1 MALIQRLRNSKSVA
15 IVIGSALVLF
25 IVGDWLTGKG
35 NGPVID
41 EDRDVIAIIGDEKV
55 KESEIITIADKYYRD
70 ELDRDPNYQLDQEKS
85 SQLFQRSWFDLLKNK
100 TVNAQIEKSG
110 IQVTDADINE
120 MMVGLHPEESIKGDP
135 SFQTDS
141 KFDPKK
147 VEDIFRQAKSNAT
160 MRKQLSNYVER
171 MRKGELET
179 RYATYVGKARA
190 FTTKVEQAHQF
201 VGSNESVNGKLIAV
215 NLDEIKDGDVKISDK
230 DIAEYLNL
238 NKEKYKITQEKRSFK
253 YVVFNIVP
261 STEDTLDAQTR
272 ALRIAQSYAR
282 QTAKPDTLGASGY
295 VRRSDLSNEKMPEVV
310 KDSLWDAPLGKVVGP
325 VYKEGVF
332 SVFQKVA
339 QVMDTVPVVNV
350 SHILIPFTGK
360 LPNGTEIK
368 DSIQAEMEAKKVYD
382 MVAGGKA
389 IADLAAD
396 YSTDQGSASK
406 GGSYGWAD
414 PNQYVTAYKNFCLT
428 ATKGQLGLVK
438 TEYGYHIMKMMEAP
452 DYQKIRFAMNSVQIG
467 PGSNTVKLV
476 DEKSRKFKNQIDVT
490 KPESFDKAVEKF
502 ALIPMI
508 ANDFGTDQ
516 RSLGGIADMSEIRQ
530 LNYWLFDSKRV
541 NNDISEVFAFPTK
554 HVVVKLENIKHIGYA
569 TPENIGKEIEA
580 DVRKYLKG
588 KLLVERFEKFAA
600 EEKDLDKLAQKL
612 NATVVDLDVARFGQ
626 GFLPQIGSE
635 FGLLGAV
642 FGLNAGTTSKPIVGK
657 ESVGMV
663 RIDKVNS
670 VEVPSSVYNTPEQ
683 DDFSRQPNFML
694 NRLQE
699 ILTRQNAVQDF
710 RYKFEWNN

>member
-1 MALIQRLRNSKSVA
+1 MAIIQRLRNSKSVA

-41 EDRDVIAIIGDEKV
+41 EDRDVIAIIGGEKI
-55 KESEIITIADKYYRD
+55 KEAEIVSIADKYYRE
-70 ELDRDPNYQLDQEKS
+70 ELERDPNYQLDQEKS

-100 TVNAQIEKSG
+100 TVMDQIERSG
-110 IQVTDADINE
+110 IEVTDADINE

-135 SFQTDS
+135 SFQTDG

-160 MRKQLSNYVER
+160 MRKQLASYVER
-171 MRKGELET
+171 MRTGELET

-190 FTTKVEQAHQF
+190 FNTKVEQAQQF
-201 VGSNESVNGKLIAV
+201 IGSNESVNGKMIAV
-215 NLDEIKDGDVKISDK
+215 NLDEIKDGDVKITDK
-230 DIAEYLNL
+230 DVAEYLEL
-238 NKEKYKITQEKRSFK
+238 NKEKYKITQEKRSLK

-282 QTAKPDTLGASGY
+282 QTAKPDTLGASGF
-295 VRRSDLSNEKMPEVV
+295 VRRSDLSNDKMPEVV

-339 QVMDTVPVVNV
+339 QITDTIPVVNV
-350 SHILIPFTGK
+350 SHILIPFKGK
-360 LPNGTEIK
+360 LPNGTEIN
-368 DSIQAEMEAKKVYD
+368 DSIQAEVEAKKVYD
-382 MVAGGKA
+382 MVAGGKT

-396 YSTDQGSASK
+396 YSTDQGSATK

-414 PNQYVTAYKNFCLT
+414 PNQYVSAYKNFCLT

-467 PGSNTVKLV
+467 PGSNTVKMV
-476 DEKSRKFKNQIDVT
+476 DEKSRKFKNQIDVSN
-490 KPESFDKAVEKF
+490 PESFDKAVEKF

-516 RSLGGIADMSEIRQ
+516 RTLGGISDMSEIRQ
-530 LNYWLFDSKRV
+530 LNYWLFDNKRV
-541 NNDISEVFAFPTK
+541 KNDISEVFAFPTK
-554 HVVVKLENIKHIGYA
+554 HVIVKLENIKHMGYA
-569 TPENIGKEIEA
+569 TPENTGKEIEPE
-580 DVRKYLKG
+580 VRKYLKG
-588 KLLVERFEKFAA
+588 KMLVERFEKFAA
-600 EEKDLDKLAQKL
+600 QEKDLDKLAQKL

-663 RIDKVNS
+663 RIDKVNT
-670 VEVPSSVYNTPEQ
+670 VEVPNSVYNAPEQ

-699 ILTRQNAVQDF
+699 ILMRESAVQDF
-710 RYKFEWNN
+710 RYKFEWHN